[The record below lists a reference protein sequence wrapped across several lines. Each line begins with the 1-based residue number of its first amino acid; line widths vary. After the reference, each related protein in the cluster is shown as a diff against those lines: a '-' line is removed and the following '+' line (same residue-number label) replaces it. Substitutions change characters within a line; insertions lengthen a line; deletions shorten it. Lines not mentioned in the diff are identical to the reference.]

1 MATVL
6 DLISASLREIG
17 ILQPGEVPESG
28 DATDALAALNRY
40 LDEWATQYLTKP
52 ELART
57 TFPITANLGEYLI
70 GLGLTDETEDGFD
83 TTWTGAPDDWTD
95 GSSGTSTVTNDSAV
109 YQAGGHSVK
118 LDGIGGDA
126 VIYRDFTVL
135 SGEEVTVSVWGR
147 ATFTSTGFVRVR
159 NLTTTNYLTASGN
172 WQTLPDDIFEA
183 DAGVSF
189 VEETLTFTVESAA
202 AVGATACTLRVS
214 FRGENTGNTAWFDTF
229 AISATSGIPIPRPV
243 VVEDVRIVDTSQ
255 SPDLELSLTMLTDQ
269 AWEAVP
275 QKDLTNTWP
284 TSWYYN
290 PTFPYGT
297 LQFWPI
303 PTSTTLQGAIY
314 VKTQIS
320 EFDALS
326 STVTL
331 PPAYFRALVKN
342 LALDLCPSYGKEPS
356 GLLLKQ
362 AADSLASL
370 KRANIKPM
378 DLGFP
383 GGALV
388 GRRRGYDIRSD
399 RW

>member
-1 MATVL
+1 
-6 DLISASLREIG
+6 
-17 ILQPGEVPESG
+17 
-28 DATDALAALNRY
+28 
-40 LDEWATQYLTKP
+40 
-52 ELART
+52 
-57 TFPITANLGEYLI
+57 
-70 GLGLTDETEDGFD
+70 
-83 TTWTGAPDDWTD
+83 
-95 GSSGTSTVTNDSAV
+95 
-109 YQAGGHSVK
+109 
-118 LDGIGGDA
+118 
-126 VIYRDFTVL
+126 
-135 SGEEVTVSVWGR
+135 
-147 ATFTSTGFVRVR
+147 VRVR